1 MVIANMYHSHL
12 AGSRPCVNPGR
23 TVLRDMVSR
32 PGRTAQAVSAA
43 GQRLPSGHLQSYS
56 NIRKSLGAR
65 NRAYIATQAVDASS
79 GPSLGSKGIVIT
91 GGSKGLG
98 YAMAEEF
105 LVRGDRVVLCARDAS
120 RLNAAMSSL
129 HAKFSSPG
137 SIQGITCDV
146 SNPEDVARLGA
157 FAQQTLGDV
166 HIWVNNAGQV
176 TSKQL
181 LADVP
186 PEEILSAVGSNVVG
200 SLLGC
205 REAIRLMRQ
214 QAPSLT
220 PAYHVFNLGFSSWGA
235 SFSKS
240 AVTHK
245 ATKTALTQLTVS
257 LAEELRAAGVAS
269 VGVHNLSPGMV
280 LTDLLLKDANPVARR
295 CAGPCLP
302 AALCVS
308 TCVLLHELLAAL
320 VPCCAQAALCG
331 QWGAAVW
338 DSMCSGGDA
347 GKDIASL
354 MNGAE
359 TCTGAVQACLGCLPA
374 DCLSAK
380 AGVSTRGPPA
390 AACC

>member
-1 MVIANMYHSHL
+1 MCKHAVADFIAIKAFMAMIHMHYCH
-12 AGSRPCVNPGR
+12 ATGSIPCVNPGQ
-23 TVLRDMVSR
+23 TVLRDMVPSS
-32 PGRTAQAVSAA
+32 GRTAHAVSSA
-43 GQRLPSGHLQSYS
+43 GQRLRSGHLQIHG
-56 NIRKSLGAR
+56 NLRKSFGAR
-65 NRAYIATQAVDASS
+65 DRVYIATQAVDASS
-79 GPSLGSKGIVIT
+79 APSLSSKGVVIT

-120 RLNAAMSSL
+120 RLNAAVAAL

-166 HIWVNNAGQV
+166 HIWINNAGQV

-205 REAIRLMRQ
+205 REAICLMRQ
-214 QAPSLT
+214 QAPSPA
-220 PAYHVFNLGFSSWGA
+220 PAYHIFNLGFSSWGA

-280 LTDLLLKDANPVARR
+280 LTDLLLKDANAVARR
-295 CAGPCLP
+295 CAGPCL
-302 AALCVS
+302 LHSGSVS
-308 TCVLLHELLAAL
+308 VCCCMTCWWPWCLIAHIPLWV
-320 VPCCAQAALCG
+320 LCG
-331 QWGAAVW
+331 GCSVRGYVQWGRCW
-338 DSMCSGGDA
+338 
-347 GKDIASL
+347 
-354 MNGAE
+354 
-359 TCTGAVQACLGCLPA
+359 QAH
-374 DCLSAK
+374 
-380 AGVSTRGPPA
+380 R
-390 AACC
+390 